1 MSKEKYEQ
9 ALNILAHYHAG
20 GDRNNTTVLFEFQEI
35 KETIELEFQFKRG
48 GSYLDFLKT
57 RGNRYRLMLLVSL
70 GLISQYSGNALF
82 SNYSNLIYERA
93 GVKEQAQKIGVSQF
107 HSRHQRA
114 TRGNPVENSLRYAW
128 LLTSCQLDA
137 GQNVLKLV
145 VALTSAMFID
155 RVGRRPLFLFSTI
168 GELHRSVLC

>member
-20 GDRNNTTVLFEFQEI
+20 GDRNNRTVLFEFQEI

-93 GVKEQAQKIGVSQF
+93 GVKAQAQKIGVSQF
-107 HSRHQRA
+107 HSRTDGRH
-114 TRGNPVENSLRYAW
+114 VEAS
-128 LLTSCQLDA
+128 
-137 GQNVLKLV
+137 
-145 VALTSAMFID
+145 
-155 RVGRRPLFLFSTI
+155 
-168 GELHRSVLC
+168 